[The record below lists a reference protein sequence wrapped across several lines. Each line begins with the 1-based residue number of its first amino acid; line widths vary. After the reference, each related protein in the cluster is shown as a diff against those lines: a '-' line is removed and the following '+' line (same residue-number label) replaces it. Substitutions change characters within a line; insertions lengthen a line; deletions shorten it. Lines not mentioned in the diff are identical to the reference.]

1 MAKSIR
7 QYCEHLRNDFETPVE
22 IILDGKST
30 KGGNVSRTTKADDIR
45 ELASLIKCRSSSN
58 VDLTMNLLTPHTEVF
73 NTLLEDLAGSTS
85 LNSLTVGAES
95 FGFVDIMDLHVFV
108 QVYGLQEL
116 SLLVPVLS
124 SNGAMTKFVVTNTR
138 IPVEGM
144 RLLRPFIS
152 SCISLTHLKLSLV
165 GWTDDITREVT
176 EALLLRERDLE
187 VLEISGG
194 LQPSGLE
201 FISQVE
207 VKRK

>member
-7 QYCEHLRNDFETPVE
+7 QYCEYLRNNFETPAE
-22 IILDGKST
+22 IILDGKNT

-95 FGFVDIMDLHVFV
+95 FGVFV

>member
-7 QYCEHLRNDFETPVE
+7 QYCEYLRNDFETPVE

-95 FGFVDIMDLHVFV
+95 FGVFV

-176 EALLLRERDLE
+176 EALLLRERDLD